1 MAHENIL
8 FYLRTGESEAFL
20 ISAVEVVEIDGKFL
34 TR

>member
-1 MAHENIL
+1 MKYT
-8 FYLRTGESEAFL
+8 FFPRTGESEAFL

>member
-1 MAHENIL
+1 MPHEKIL
-8 FYLRTGESEAFL
+8 FYFRTGESEAFL